1 MKQSCILHVPHDAEV
16 VRAPLELLDARIDAP
31 RPRMIEP
38 GERRIHQGRLMPS
51 DIPTKNNES
60 MVSLEFM
67 SHVVGDLIYCGKC
80 DFILGRRGEVAVDV
94 KGGRRVQ
101 SSDLRAIRAYSE
113 EYKPQYS
120 IVVSNQ
126 SLPRQTDDGILILP
140 WEEFLERLWDGDFV
154 D

>member
-1 MKQSCILHVPHDAEV
+1 MHVLQV
-16 VRAPLELLDARIDAP
+16 VRITLELLDARIVTL

-38 GERRIHQGRLMPS
+38 GERCIQQGRLIPS

-67 SHVVGDLIYCGKC
+67 SRVVGDLIYCGKC

-101 SSDLRAIRAYSE
+101 CSNLRAIRAYSE
-113 EYKPQYS
+113 EYLS
-120 IVVSNQ
+120 I
-126 SLPRQTDDGILILP
+126 P
-140 WEEFLERLWDGDFV
+140 
-154 D
+154 